1 MRDDRGQVRGRVE
14 SFPRGSRD
22 AHVRFAKRPSVD
34 VRIEAGIDGFQ
45 NIRRSSEDVWRRV
58 VIVVAI
64 VVVVLEDVSH
74 ACSR

>member
-1 MRDDRGQVRGRVE
+1 MRGRVE

-22 AHVRFAKRPSVD
+22 AHVRFAKRPSAD
-34 VRIEAGIDGFQ
+34 VLVEAGIDGFQ

-58 VIVVAI
+58 VVVVVV

>member
-1 MRDDRGQVRGRVE
+1 MRDDSGQVRGRVE

-34 VRIEAGIDGFQ
+34 VRVEARIDGFQ

-58 VIVVAI
+58 VVVV

>member
-1 MRDDRGQVRGRVE
+1 MRGRVE

-34 VRIEAGIDGFQ
+34 VRVEAGIDGFQ

-58 VIVVAI
+58 VVVVVVI
-64 VVVVLEDVSH
+64 VVVVVVEDVSH

>member
-1 MRDDRGQVRGRVE
+1 MIVAKCVDASSPSLAALAMRMCASRRDRALMSRV
-14 SFPRGSRD
+14 
-22 AHVRFAKRPSVD
+22 
-34 VRIEAGIDGFQ
+34 EAGIDGFQ

-58 VIVVAI
+58 VVVV